1 MVSQASCSS
10 ASRSERSV
18 ATQVIQD
25 KPPIGAH
32 LLAGLPASELSD
44 ALKQI
49 RELQRLLGKKATEN
63 EILREAVEVS
73 SVVSEFRSPAHGRRL
88 ASRRRNPDHAK
99 L

>member
-1 MVSQASCSS
+1 M
-10 ASRSERSV
+10 

-49 RELQRLLGKKATEN
+49 RELQRLLGKKTTEN
-63 EILREAVEVS
+63 EILREAVEVAAWCRNFDHPRMVEGS
-73 SVVSEFRSPAHGRRL
+73 QAGVEILTTPNCDEFWIAIDL
-88 ASRRRNPDHAK
+88 